1 VEGLVSNVISIL
13 RERADAKGLQL
24 YAEIAPLPQGLLG
37 DPVRLQQALL
47 NYAGNAIKFTEVGG
61 ITLRV
66 KLVENAPEHA
76 LLRFEVVDTGIGVAP
91 AVIPRLFSSFEQA
104 DNTTTRKYGG
114 TGLGLAITKRFAQ
127 LMGGEAG
134 AESQPGVG
142 STFWFTARLNKGLAY
157 SAAEAQMA
165 PGLAE
170 SLLKQDYAGTR
181 VLLAEDDPI
190 NREIAVMLL
199 GDVGLRVDVAEDGLQ
214 AVELAGRNDY
224 AVILMDMQMPHMD
237 GLEAT
242 RYIRLRLQRGQTPI
256 LAMTANAFAEDK
268 ERCFEAGMND
278 FITKPVDPDLLYSTL
293 LGWLAGSDM
302 RER

>member
-1 VEGLVSNVISIL
+1 MEGLVSNVISIL

-114 TGLGLAITKRFAQ
+114 TGLGLAITTRFAQ

-181 VLLAEDDPI
+181 VLLAED
-190 NREIAVMLL
+190 
-199 GDVGLRVDVAEDGLQ
+199 
-214 AVELAGRNDY
+214 
-224 AVILMDMQMPHMD
+224 

-242 RYIRLRLQRGQTPI
+242 RRIRILPQRGETPI